1 MNFKSYGFWTAL
13 AGALTILVNA
23 LGRCFG
29 FSVEDEVITNVVMAI
44 AGVLVVLGV
53 VSIPKNSSKEEN
65 KEEINTEETKDNDTQ
80 TNETDA
86 EKEEQDK

>member
-13 AGALTILVNA
+13 AGAVTMLVGA
-23 LGRCFG
+23 LGECFG
-29 FSVEDEVITNVVMAI
+29 FTVHDEIVTNVIMAI